1 MKIDRYEEIPLEILT
16 TNRSKGRALCP
27 AKEIAKLAQSIK
39 KLGLL
44 NPIIVAPASE
54 AGKYEIVIGRRR
66 FLAIQTLGWPRIF
79 AVILDQRP
87 NDTQMR
93 AILLT
98 ESQQNQFLQREH
110 RVRTAR

>member
-1 MKIDRYEEIPLEILT
+1 MKIDRYEEIPIQSLT
-16 TNRSKGRALCP
+16 TRRSKGRALCP
-27 AKEIAKLAQSIK
+27 PKEIAKLAQSIR

-44 NPIIVAPASE
+44 APIIVAPASI

-66 FLAIQTLGWPRIF
+66 FLAVQTLGWAKIF

-87 NDTQMR
+87 SDTQMR

-98 ESQQNQFLQREH
+98 ESQQNQFLQPEH